1 MKSGSSS
8 STRRGAHGASLLK
21 TSQPDFNPQV
31 PCIISKKIHPQGA
44 IMNVYDVL
52 IIGAGPAGMTAAIY
66 AIRANMSVLMI
77 DKLSP
82 GGQMINTNEIENY
95 TGSGTV
101 NGAELSM
108 QMFDHT
114 QELGV
119 EFDYKTVLEIV
130 DNGDTKTVVCEEDD
144 ARFTTRTV
152 IIATGTVPRRL
163 GLPGEENFA
172 GSGISWC
179 AICDGAQYRDKDV
192 VVIGG
197 GNSAVEES
205 IYLAGI
211 AKSLTIVTMFDLTA
225 DPKACD
231 QLRAMKNVTVYPY
244 QDILEFTGEGTLDG
258 VRFTSTKEDGTK
270 RHIPCDGVF
279 EYIGLMPTS
288 DTFKHLGILNKFGFI
303 EVDDEMRTSV
313 QGIYGAGDITTKKL
327 RQIITACSDGAIAAN
342 SAAKYVESMKR

>member
-1 MKSGSSS
+1 
-8 STRRGAHGASLLK
+8 
-21 TSQPDFNPQV
+21 
-31 PCIISKKIHPQGA
+31 
-44 IMNVYDVL
+44 MNNYDVL

-66 AIRANMSVLMI
+66 AVRANMSVLML

-95 TGSGTV
+95 TGAGAV

-108 QMFDHT
+108 KMFEHT

-119 EFDYKTVLEIV
+119 EFDYKTVLDIMDSGE
-130 DNGDTKTVVCEEDD
+130 TKTVVCEEDD
-144 ARFTTRTV
+144 ARFETRTV

-163 GLPGEENFA
+163 GVPGEDTFA

-179 AICDGAQYRDKDV
+179 AICDGAQYRDKNV

-211 AKSLTIVTMFDLTA
+211 ASSLTIVTMFDLTA

-231 QLRAMKNVTVYPY
+231 QLRAMENVTIHPY
-244 QDILEFTGEGTLDG
+244 QDVLEFTGNGSMSG
-258 VRFTSTKEDGTK
+258 VRFKSTKEDATE
-270 RHIPCDGVF
+270 RHVECDGVF
-279 EYIGLMPTS
+279 EYIGLMPNS
-288 DTFKHLGILNKFGFI
+288 NNFKRFNILNDFGFI
-303 EVDDEMRTSV
+303 EVDEAMRTAV
-313 QGIYGAGDITTKKL
+313 PGIYGAGDITSKHL
-327 RQIITACSDGAIAAN
+327 RQVITACSDGAIAAN
-342 SAAKYVESMKR
+342 SAAKYVESLKG